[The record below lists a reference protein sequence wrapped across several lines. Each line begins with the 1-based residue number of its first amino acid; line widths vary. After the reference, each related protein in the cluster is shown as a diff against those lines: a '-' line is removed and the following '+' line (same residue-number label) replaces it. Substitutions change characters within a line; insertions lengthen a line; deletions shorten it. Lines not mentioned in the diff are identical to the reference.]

1 MKNKPVADKNFRI
14 DSKVQIKGLRY
25 YSALD
30 DRFTIN
36 GVYYEDGA
44 FRRLSDSF
52 AASVS
57 ETVQELAPCTSGG
70 RVRFI
75 TDSPYIAIYAKIQD
89 CTLNHIPNSPLTG
102 TVGLDLY
109 ERKSGAQQYLGSFIP
124 PADFAGEFESVLQF
138 GCNEE
143 REYVINM
150 PFFSGIY
157 ELYIGL
163 DEKAVILPATAYAH
177 PTPAVF
183 YGSSITHGGCASRP
197 GNTYPTILSRMLDL
211 DYRNLGFAG
220 GAKAEDTIAEYIS
233 QLKMSCFV
241 YDYDHN
247 APNCEHLQKT
257 HEKMFQTIRK
267 AQPDLPIIILSR
279 PKFHLTEDEKKRLSI
294 IKTTYQNAIDAG
306 DKNVYFI
313 SGPDLIDKDVI
324 ETATVDN
331 VHPNDSG
338 FLSMALAVGKVLKPL
353 L

>member
-1 MKNKPVADKNFRI
+1 MSKKLVADKNFRI
-14 DSKVQIKGLRY
+14 ETKIQIDGLKY
-25 YSALD
+25 YNATD

-36 GVYYEDGA
+36 GVYYANGA
-44 FRRLSDSF
+44 FCRIPDNLTEINDC
-52 AASVS
+52 
-57 ETVQELAPCTSGG
+57 VQEVAPCTSGG

-75 TDSPYIAIYAKIQD
+75 TDSPYIAIYVKIRD

-109 ERKSGAQQYLGSFIP
+109 ERKNGNQQYLGSFIP
-124 PADFAGEFESVLQF
+124 PADFSGEYESVLQL
-138 GCNEE
+138 GNREK

-163 DEKAVILPATAYAH
+163 DEKAAIDPPTAYAH
-177 PTPAVF
+177 STPVVF

-197 GNTYPTILSRMLDL
+197 GNTYPTILSRMLDT
-211 DYRNLGFAG
+211 DYINLGFAG
-220 GAKAEDTIAEYIS
+220 GARGEDAIANYIAG
-233 QLKMSCFV
+233 LKMSCFV

-247 APNCEHLQKT
+247 APNCEHLQNT

-267 AQPDLPIIILSR
+267 AQPSLPILILSR
-279 PKFHLTEDEKKRLSI
+279 PKVHLTPDEKKRLSI
-294 IKTTYQNAIDAG
+294 IQTTYENAIQAG

-313 SGPDLIDKDVI
+313 PGPELIGEDVI

-338 FLSMALAVGKVLKPL
+338 FLSMALAVQKVLKPL

>member
-14 DSKVQIKGLRY
+14 ESKIQIDGLKY
-25 YSALD
+25 YNSTD

-36 GVYYEDGA
+36 GVYYENGA
-44 FRRLSDSF
+44 FCRIPDALKEINSC
-52 AASVS
+52 
-57 ETVQELAPCTSGG
+57 VQEVAPCTSGG

-75 TDSPYIAIYAKIQD
+75 TDSPYIAIYVKIQD

-109 ERKSGAQQYLGSFIP
+109 ERKNGNQQYLGSFIP
-124 PADFAGEFESVLQF
+124 PAVFSGEYESVLQL
-138 GCNEE
+138 GSREK

-163 DEKAVILPATAYAH
+163 DEKAVIEQPTAYAH
-177 PTPAVF
+177 STPVVF

-197 GNTYPTILSRMLDL
+197 GNTYPTILSRMLDM
-211 DYRNLGFAG
+211 DYINLGFAG
-220 GAKAEDTIAEYIS
+220 GARGEDPIANYIANL
-233 QLKMSCFV
+233 QMSCFV

-247 APNCEHLQKT
+247 APNCEHLQNT

-267 AQPDLPIIILSR
+267 AQPNLPILILSR
-279 PKFHLTEDEKKRLSI
+279 PKFHLTEDEKKRLAI
-294 IKTTYQNAIDAG
+294 ITATYENAIQAG

-313 SGPDLIDKDVI
+313 PGPALIGQDVI

-338 FLSMALAVGKVLKPL
+338 FLSMALAIRKVLEKL
-353 L
+353 I